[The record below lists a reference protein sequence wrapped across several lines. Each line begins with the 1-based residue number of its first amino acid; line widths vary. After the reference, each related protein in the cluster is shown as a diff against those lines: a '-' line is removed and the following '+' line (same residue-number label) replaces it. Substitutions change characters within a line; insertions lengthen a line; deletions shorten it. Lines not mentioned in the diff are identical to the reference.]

1 MNQEKVEI
9 LANKI
14 TEELKRFNI
23 TLKYGYGDEITL
35 LSPSNPTIT
44 KDGWLIIKDTDNK
57 QEKYINLE
65 SVYELISHY

>member
-14 TEELKRFNI
+14 IEELKRFNI
-23 TLKYGYGDEITL
+23 TLKYGYGDQVTL

-57 QEKYINLE
+57 QERYINLE
-65 SVYELISHY
+65 SVYELILHY